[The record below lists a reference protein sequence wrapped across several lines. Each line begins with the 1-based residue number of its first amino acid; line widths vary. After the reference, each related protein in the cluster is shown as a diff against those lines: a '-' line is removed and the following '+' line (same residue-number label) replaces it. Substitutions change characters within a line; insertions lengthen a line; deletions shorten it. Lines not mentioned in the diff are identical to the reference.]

1 MDAARKDELRL
12 AAEVGDAEAQY
23 KYGVELFYEGADETP
38 GLLWLERAAAQKYPA
53 AMLELV
59 FIHLDEAGSGQ
70 HYAPRKGMEYLL
82 AAVQAGYAPAMT
94 RYARALEEGDGIE
107 PNIPEALRWY
117 TLAAEAGEGEAAYLA
132 AEMLRCGREPFL
144 TQQPERGMEFLRR
157 AAQLGDAYAMLE
169 YARCY
174 EEGAGVGKDP
184 GQARAWYLQAAEAG
198 NSEACLHAGCMLLE
212 GIGGA
217 ASPQQAVALL
227 ETAAADGHTEAA
239 YYLAG
244 CCMQGVG
251 ISPNPRRA
259 QELMKL
265 CAETQFFD
273 AAEIQA
279 QWQRGK
285 RVPVTSLAERYG
297 KTPLSTLLLRLA
309 AVILI
314 SFLLFAA
321 ATAWNHAYVFDML
334 K

>member
-1 MDAARKDELRL
+1 MDVAQKDELYL
-12 AAEVGDAEAQY
+12 AAEAGDAESQY
-23 KYGVELFYEGADETP
+23 EYGLALFYEGADEAQ
-38 GLLWLERAAAQKYPA
+38 GLLWLERAAAQKFPV

-59 FIHLDEAGSGQ
+59 FIYLDEAGSGQ

-82 AAVQAGYAPAMT
+82 AAVQSGYPPAMT

-107 PNIPEALRWY
+107 QNIPEALRWY

-132 AEMLRCGREPFL
+132 AEMLRFGREPFL
-144 TQQPERGMEFLRR
+144 APQPERSMEFLHRS
-157 AAQLGDAYAMLE
+157 AQLGDAYAMLE

-174 EEGAGVGKDP
+174 DEGVGVGKDP
-184 GQARAWYLQAAEAG
+184 GQARKWYLRAAEAG

-217 ASPQQAVALL
+217 VSPQQAVELL

-259 QELMKL
+259 QELMKR
-265 CAETQFFD
+265 CAEAQFFD
-273 AAEIQA
+273 AAEILA
-279 QWQRGK
+279 QWQSGK
-285 RVPVTSLAERYG
+285 RVPVTTLAERYG

-321 ATAWNHAYVFDML
+321 AMAWNHAYVFDML

>member
-1 MDAARKDELRL
+1 MDVALKDKLRL
-12 AAEVGDAEAQY
+12 AAETGDAEAQY
-23 KYGVELFYEGADETP
+23 KYGFELFYDGADEAQ
-38 GLLWLERAAAQKYPA
+38 GLLWLERAAEQKFPA

-59 FIHLDEAGSGQ
+59 FIYLDEAGGGQ
-70 HYAPRKGMEYLL
+70 HYTPGKGMEYLL
-82 AAVQAGYAPAMT
+82 AAVQTGYAPAMT

-107 PNIPEALRWY
+107 QNMPEALRWY

-144 TQQPERGMEFLRR
+144 TPQPERGMEFLRR

-174 EEGAGVGKDP
+174 EEGVGVGKDP
-184 GQARAWYLQAAEAG
+184 GRARTWYLRAAEAG
-198 NSEACLHAGCMLLE
+198 NSEACLYAGCMLLE

-217 ASPQQAVALL
+217 ASPQQAVKLL

-244 CCMQGVG
+244 CCMQGLG

-259 QELMKL
+259 LELMKL
-265 CAETQFFD
+265 CAEAQFFD
-273 AAEIQA
+273 AAEILA
-279 QWQRGK
+279 QWQNGK
-285 RVPVTSLAERYG
+285 RVPVTSLAARYG

-309 AVILI
+309 LVILI

-321 ATAWNHAYVFDML
+321 ATAWDFAYVFDIL